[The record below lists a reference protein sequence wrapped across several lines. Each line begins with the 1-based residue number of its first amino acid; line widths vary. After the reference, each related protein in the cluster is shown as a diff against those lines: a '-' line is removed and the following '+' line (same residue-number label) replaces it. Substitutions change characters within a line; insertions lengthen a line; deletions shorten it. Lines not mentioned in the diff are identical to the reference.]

1 MTTIKHTFVKY
12 LGAMLAGLL
21 LLTACSKV
29 DEQEPF
35 VNIDPAQIFNS
46 PDRIEK
52 AAIGMYNALQN
63 AEFLGGRVLI
73 YVDQRGNDANV
84 SSFFGNVGTFNMISN
99 NAIAQNAWTGGYR
112 TIFEANYFLKRL
124 QENESVIGADAARP
138 YYAEAKFIRALC
150 YYYLVNLYAQT
161 YVFTPDASHLGVPL
175 VLDAVTNGAEALSA
189 ANKIPRSTVKQV
201 YDQML
206 ADLTEASAN
215 LPVTWDDDYFDHA
228 RATKAA
234 ADALMARIYLVMGQW
249 GNANAKADEVISSA
263 RNFSLEPDLRNYFTK
278 DNYASTPEGI
288 FAVAMNTADNPNTN
302 NAIGQHYSPLGRGD
316 ISVNAAYRNLP
327 NFSATDERRTQ
338 LLRTTGTTTLTYWTA
353 KYYTTTFDSWVP
365 VLRLGEIK
373 LIKAEALAR
382 LNAAAPDP
390 VALTTLLEVR
400 ARSNAGAIAPPVTQA
415 QLIDLILNERRI
427 ELAFEGHGMTDF
439 VRTKRNIPARTSQP
453 EIEWNA
459 QLVIFP
465 IPFVDT
471 QQNTAL
477 EQNPGYGG

>member
-1 MTTIKHTFVKY
+1 MTTIKHTILRY
-12 LGAMLAGLL
+12 ISCLAASLL
-21 LLTACSKV
+21 LMTACSKV

-46 PDRIEK
+46 PQRIES

-73 YVDQRGNDANV
+73 YVDQRGNDVNV
-84 SSFFGNVGTFNMISN
+84 STFFGNVPTFNMISN

-112 TIFEANYFLKRL
+112 TIFETNYFMKKLK
-124 QENESVIGADAARP
+124 ENESVIGADAANV
-138 YYAEAKFIRALC
+138 YYGEAKFIRALC

-161 YVFTPDASHLGVPL
+161 YVFTADASHPGVPL

-189 ANKIPRSTVKQV
+189 ANKIPRATVKQV

-206 ADLTEASAN
+206 ADLTDASAA
-215 LPVTWDDDYFDHA
+215 LPVTWNDDYFNHA

-249 GNANAKADEVISSA
+249 ANANAKADAVIGSA
-263 RNFSLEPDLRNYFTK
+263 RGFALTADLRDYFNK
-278 DNYASTPEGI
+278 DNYATNKEGI
-288 FAVAMNTADNPNTN
+288 FSVATNSSDNPNTN

-316 ISVNAAYRNLP
+316 ISVSAAYRNLA

-338 LLRTTGTTTLTYWTA
+338 LLRTTGTTTLTYWTG

-382 LNAAAPDP
+382 LSPAVADPAALA
-390 VALTTLLEVR
+390 TLLEIR
-400 ARSNAGAIAPPVTQA
+400 TRSNAGALVPPATQA
-415 QLIDLILNERRI
+415 ALVDLILTERRI
-427 ELAFEGHGMTDF
+427 ELAFEGHGMIDF
-439 VRTKRNIPARTSQP
+439 LRTKRNIPARPPTQA
-453 EIEWNA
+453 EIAWNA

-471 QQNTAL
+471 QQNPQL
-477 EQNPGYGG
+477 IQNPGY